1 MRQHWLRCV
10 VLSVGVWITPSAALL
25 AQDGQPI
32 DIAAERLRIAQER
45 ARHEAI
51 FAQAEIVCYRRFAV
65 FDCLQIA
72 RQNRRAALDDLRRQ
86 ELVLND
92 EDRKRAAVQTLQ
104 RIEDKYNAQRKA
116 DPTP

>member
-1 MRQHWLRCV
+1 MRHQWLRWEV
-10 VLSVGVWITPSAALL
+10 QSVGVWITLSAGVL

-45 ARHEAI
+45 ARHETI
-51 FAQAEIVCYRRFAV
+51 YAQAEIACYRRFAV

-72 RQNRRAALDDLRRQ
+72 RKNRRAALDDLRRQ

-92 EDRKRAAVQTLQ
+92 EDRKRAAAQTLQ
-104 RIEDKYNAQRKA
+104 RIEDKYNAQRQA